1 MTSVS
6 AAAASC
12 ALQVYLQAGS
22 LLWHQLMSLGSVDAL
37 VAPDGRRE
45 ECGNVDVVLQ
55 HAGRGGQITDPH
67 FIISVLIL
75 SKVLGITRVSLK
87 ACRRNSW
94 TYSYCS

>member
-1 MTSVS
+1 M
-6 AAAASC
+6 
-12 ALQVYLQAGS
+12 
-22 LLWHQLMSLGSVDAL
+22 DAL
-37 VAPDGRRE
+37 VAQDGQRE

-87 ACRRNSW
+87 ACMAKDLYII
-94 TYSYCS
+94 TAVEEI